1 MPHLRLEY
9 TANVPQKVDFQA
21 LFADLQ
27 GTLARVGGIPMANF
41 KSRAYRLD
49 NYRIADGNADQA
61 FVHLDI
67 RMFEGRPDELKQA
80 MLAAVMDVL
89 KAHYPPVDGGPNVQ
103 LSVEIQD
110 IRRAAYLKLS

>member
-9 TANVPQKVDFQA
+9 TANIPHKVDSQA

-27 GTLARVGGIPMANF
+27 EALARVGGIPMANF

-49 NYRIADGNADQA
+49 AYRIADGSPDQA

-89 KAHYPPVDGGPNVQ
+89 KAHYPPTEAGPNVQ

-110 IRRAAYLKLS
+110 IRRVAYLKSP

>member
-9 TANVPQKVDFQA
+9 TANIAQKVDFQA

-27 GTLARVGGIPMANF
+27 GALSRVGGIPMANF

-49 NYRIADGNADQA
+49 AYRIAEGSPDQA

-67 RMFEGRPDELKQA
+67 RMFEGRPDDLKQA

-89 KAHYPPVDGGPNVQ
+89 KSHYAATGAGPEIQ
-103 LSVEIQD
+103 FSVEIQD
-110 IRRAAYLKLS
+110 IRRAAYLKSP